1 MQRKSI
7 FFGAVISAA
16 MFVGIFINPTLVSIT
31 KNKTSNL
38 TLERISSYTGEAEG
52 ESGGFDCM
60 MKSVACSVT
69 PTASAHLAVLRK
81 LGYFNVTIE
90 MNVDITNST
99 QIYYKKA
106 FYWPWDEMV
115 RCGEDVTCYAL
126 VAKIMGW

>member
-16 MFVGIFINPTLVSIT
+16 MFVGIFINPSLVSIT

-38 TLERISSYTGEAEG
+38 TLERICSYTGEGEG

-60 MKSVACSVT
+60 MRKDPCIFEPSL
-69 PTASAHLAVLRK
+69 SAHLAVLRK
-81 LGYFNVTIE
+81 LGYFEAKIGGKI
-90 MNVDITNST
+90 DITNST

-106 FYWPWDEMV
+106 FYWPLDEKV
-115 RCGEDVTCYAL
+115 RCGKDVTCYDL
-126 VAKIMGW
+126 IAKICGW